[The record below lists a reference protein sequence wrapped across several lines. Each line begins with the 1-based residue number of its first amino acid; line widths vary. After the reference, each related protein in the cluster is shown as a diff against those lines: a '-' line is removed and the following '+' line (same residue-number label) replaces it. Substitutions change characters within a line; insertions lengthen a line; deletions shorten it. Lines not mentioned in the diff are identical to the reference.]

1 MCECGIDLGKEIIP
15 ELITLLK
22 DPYRDVRSNAAIT
35 LRLFGESSKEAIPQL
50 LILLKDPS
58 RKVYRNAA
66 STLGNMGQFRK
77 EVISQ
82 LIGLLKNPNA
92 EIRRN
97 AVYALG
103 NMGES
108 AIIAIPDLNKALEDS
123 DKEVRETSTIALI
136 EVSKKLKEM
145 QGSLSSP
152 ELNKAISGFEKTL
165 NLLENKKDQSHK
177 IQENLTSLANER
189 DHRLWNLFVD
199 KTKKDPNF
207 FALLILGLIVIPVL
221 PIAYRIT
228 LAQSPLLLLQIPS
241 EILGKFKIP
250 IGFLLKLK
258 YHPKVLNAWASK
270 YLGSDIHIST
280 EQDRAKIRFWDNATA
295 KLHHPSRY
303 IPLPLRIETSSQS
316 GRYESLPLELLQEI
330 FQQNTVQL
338 LIYGEGGIGKTSLVC
353 KLAESVMAGQLLHKK
368 HALLPI
374 LIEPEQIEQEL
385 KLNKPMPIEVTKKDA
400 DNSYK
405 TLDIDISQ
413 PFIEAI
419 RKQLQHLINEQEPI
433 SDELLKQLLQS
444 GHILVIIDRFS
455 EMSEN
460 ARQTITPASKT
471 HPINALIVTSR
482 KYETFDN
489 FKMNVIKPLQLTGS
503 ELMRFMEAYF
513 EKDQQVPLNQQPLL
527 YQACDNLQNIVKV
540 HDKRTIIT
548 VLFAKLAADQ
558 LIAKK
563 PLPTSIPNLIIN
575 SLDLLN
581 DQVSTQEYKPSNKT
595 IQSDIQLIAWEC
607 LKSTFYP
614 NTATLENITKALEKL
629 DPENEPHQRLNY
641 LISKLRVVEVV
652 SSTTD
657 QVRIF
662 LDPMAEYLAGLH
674 LLKMY
679 GDSVWQWKDFM
690 KRVDESK
697 NDTTKEFILAV
708 YDCCHD
714 AGFEGIVNLFKP
726 YFDQNLEDKFNS

>member
-1 MCECGIDLGKEIIP
+1 M
-15 ELITLLK
+15 
-22 DPYRDVRSNAAIT
+22 
-35 LRLFGESSKEAIPQL
+35 GE
-50 LILLKDPS
+50 
-58 RKVYRNAA
+58 
-66 STLGNMGQFRK
+66 FRK
-77 EVISQ
+77 EVIPQ
-82 LIGLLKNPNA
+82 LIRLLKNPNA

-123 DKEVRETSTIALI
+123 DKEVSETSTIALI
-136 EVSKKLKEM
+136 EVSNKLKEM
-145 QGSLSSP
+145 QGSLSSS
-152 ELNKAISGFEKTL
+152 ELNKAISDFEKTL
-165 NLLENKKDQSHK
+165 NLLNNKKDSSHK
-177 IQENLTSLANER
+177 MQENLTSLVNER
-189 DHRLWNLFVD
+189 DHRLWDLFVD
-199 KTKKDPNF
+199 QAKKDPKF
-207 FALLILGLIVIPVL
+207 FVLLVLGLIAIPAF
-221 PIAYRIT
+221 PILYRLT
-228 LAQSPLLLLQIPS
+228 LALSPLLLLQIHP

-250 IGFLLKLK
+250 IGLLLKLK
-258 YHPKVLNAWASK
+258 YHPKVLNAWVSK
-270 YLGSDIHIST
+270 YLGSDTHTLT

-330 FQQNTVQL
+330 FQQNTVRL
-338 LIYGEGGIGKTSLVC
+338 LIYGEGGIGKTSLAC
-353 KLAESVMAGQLLHKK
+353 KLAESVMAGQPFYKK
-368 HALLPI
+368 HPLLPI

-385 KLNKPMPIEVTKKDA
+385 KLNKPMPIEITKKDA

-405 TLDIDISQ
+405 TSDIDISQ

-433 SDELLKQLLQS
+433 NDELLKQLLQS

-455 EMSEN
+455 EMSED
-460 ARQTITPASKT
+460 ARKTIAPASKT

-489 FKMNVIKPLQLTGS
+489 FKMNVIEPLQLTGS

-513 EKDQQVPLNQQPLL
+513 EKCQKVPLNQQPLL

-540 HDKRTIIT
+540 RDKRAIVT

-558 LIAKK
+558 LIAKN
-563 PLPTSIPNLIIN
+563 PLPTSIPNLILN

-581 DQVSTQEYKPSNKT
+581 DQVLTQGYKPTNKT

-614 NTATLENITKALEKL
+614 NTATLENITKVLGKS
-629 DPENEPHQRLNY
+629 DSKIKPNQRLKY
-641 LISKLRVVEVV
+641 LIDELRVVEMVGNEK
-652 SSTTD
+652 D
-657 QVRIF
+657 QVRIV

-674 LLKMY
+674 LLKIH
-679 GDSVWQWKDFM
+679 GDNLRSWKDFL
-690 KRVDESK
+690 KRVDVSEK
-697 NDTTKEFILAV
+697 AATQEFIFAV
-708 YDCCHD
+708 YDCCHV
-714 AGFEGIVNLFKP
+714 AGFENIVNLFKL
-726 YFDQNLEDKFNS
+726 YFDQNMKDEFDS